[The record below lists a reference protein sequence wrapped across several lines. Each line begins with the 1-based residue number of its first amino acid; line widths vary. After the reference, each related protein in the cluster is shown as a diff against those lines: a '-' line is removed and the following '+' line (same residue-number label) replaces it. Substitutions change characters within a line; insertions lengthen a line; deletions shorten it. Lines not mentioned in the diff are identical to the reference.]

1 MNATTDLRKMNKEE
15 LIKEKNSILGEQ
27 FNLNMQK
34 GSGQL
39 SKPHL
44 IKKARKDVARINMMI
59 SELER
64 NND

>member
-1 MNATTDLRKMNKEE
+1 
-15 LIKEKNSILGEQ
+15 
-27 FNLNMQK
+27 MQK
-34 GSGQL
+34 GTGQL